1 MADTSVKKQTISGAI
16 WKFTERIS
24 AQLISFI
31 VSIILAR
38 ILAPDDYGLIAL
50 VFVFTTF
57 CDKLL
62 IAGFATSLIQKKTA
76 DDKDFSSVLYF
87 SVAAAFVLYVLL
99 FLGAPFI
106 ADFYTKFDR
115 TELISVIRILGLSLF
130 LMAFSSVQHAYAS
143 KHMLFK
149 RYFWSTLGATVL
161 SGIVGIAMAYQGF
174 GVWAL
179 VAQNML
185 ATFVGCI
192 ILWFT
197 VDWSPKLLFSIERL
211 KGLFSYG
218 WKIFMASIIKT
229 LYNDVRS
236 LVIGKMFTPADLAYY
251 NRGQSLPQLVDTN
264 VTGTIDSVLFPAYSK
279 LQDDKSAML
288 NAVRRAVKT
297 SCYVLMPILALM
309 AAVSSP
315 LVSLLLTDKWLPCV
329 PFMQILCFSFIFSP
343 VEMENLQ
350 AIKAI
355 GRSDI
360 VLKLEIVKKTIGILL
375 LIVSVPFG
383 VISIAWSMMVSCLI
397 AATLNASP
405 NKKLIGYSIKQQ
417 LTDVMPS
424 LIMSLLIFVGVQ
436 GLLVIL
442 PTSNHWIQ
450 LIVSGVAAIAF
461 YIVASIVFKVESFKY
476 MTTTISSINS
486 KNKKNNE

>member
-1 MADTSVKKQTISGAI
+1 MTEPSVKQQTISGAI
-16 WKFTERIS
+16 WKFIERIS
-24 AQLISFI
+24 AQFISFV

-62 IAGFATSLIQKKTA
+62 VAGFATSLIQKKAA

-87 SVAAAFVLYVLL
+87 SIAAAFILYVLL
-99 FLGAPFI
+99 FFGAPFI
-106 ADFYTKFDR
+106 ADFYTKFDCE
-115 TELISVIRILGLSLF
+115 ELIAVIRILGLSLF

-149 RYFWSTLGATVL
+149 RYFWSTLGATVF
-161 SGIVGIAMAYQGF
+161 SGFVGITMAYQGW

-197 VDWSPKLLFSIERL
+197 IDWRPKLLFSFERL
-211 KGLFSYG
+211 KCLFSYG
-218 WKIFMASIIKT
+218 WKIFLASIIKT

-236 LVIGKMFTPADLAYY
+236 LIIGKMFTPADLAYY
-251 NRGQSLPQLVDTN
+251 NRGQSLPQLVDSN

-279 LQDDKSAML
+279 LQDDRIAML

-297 SCYVLMPILALM
+297 SCYILMPILALM
-309 AAVSSP
+309 AAVASP

-329 PFMQILCFSFIFSP
+329 PYMQILCFSFIFSP
-343 VEMENLQ
+343 IEMENLQ

-383 VISIAWSMMVSCLI
+383 VIAIAWSMMVSCLI
-397 AATLNASP
+397 AAILNSSP
-405 NKKLIGYSIKQQ
+405 NKKLIGYSFKQQ
-417 LTDVMPS
+417 FTDVFPS
-424 LIMSLLIFVGVQ
+424 LIMSILIFVGVQ
-436 GLLVIL
+436 GLLGSL
-442 PTSNHWIQ
+442 STSNHLVQ
-450 LIVSGVAAIAF
+450 LILSCVAAMVF
-461 YIVASIVFKVESFKY
+461 YIMASIMFKVESFKY
-476 MTTTISSINS
+476 MLTTISGMI
-486 KNKKNNE
+486 KNKK

>member
-1 MADTSVKKQTISGAI
+1 MVETSVKKQTISGAI

-24 AQLISFI
+24 AQLISFV
-31 VSIILAR
+31 VSVILAR
-38 ILAPDDYGLIAL
+38 ILAPDDYGIIAL

-87 SVAAAFVLYVLL
+87 SLAAALGLYALL
-99 FLGAPFI
+99 FFGAPLI
-106 ADFYTKFDR
+106 TDLYTKFDSI
-115 TELISVIRILGLSLF
+115 ELIAVIRVLGLSLF

-149 RYFWSTLGATVL
+149 RYFWSTIGATVF
-161 SGIVGIAMAYQGF
+161 SGIVGIVMAYQGW

-185 ATFVGCI
+185 ATFVGCT

-197 VDWSPKLLFSIERL
+197 VDWRPKLMFSFERL

-264 VTGTIDSVLFPAYSK
+264 VTGTIDSVLFPAYSR
-279 LQDDKSAML
+279 LQDDRPAML

-309 AAVSSP
+309 AAVASP

-329 PFMQILCFSFIFSP
+329 PFMQILSFSFIFSP

-360 VLKLEIVKKTIGILL
+360 VLKLEIVKKTTGVLL

-383 VISIAWSMMVSCLI
+383 VIAIAWSMMVSCLI
-397 AATLNASP
+397 AALLNASS
-405 NKKLIGYSIKQQ
+405 NKKLIGYTIKQQ
-417 LTDVMPS
+417 FLDVFPS

-436 GLLVIL
+436 GLLEII
-442 PTSNHWIQ
+442 PTSNQWVQ
-450 LIVSGVAAIAF
+450 LISGCFVAMAF
-461 YIVASIVFKVESFKY
+461 YIGASVLFKVESFRY
-476 MTTTISSINS
+476 MVTTLSRMIK
-486 KNKKNNE
+486 KNKN

>member
-1 MADTSVKKQTISGAI
+1 MAETSVKKQTISGAI

-24 AQLISFI
+24 AQLISFV
-31 VSIILAR
+31 VSVILAR
-38 ILAPDDYGLIAL
+38 LLAPDDYGLIAL

-87 SVAAAFVLYVLL
+87 SIAAAFVLYVLL
-99 FLGAPFI
+99 FFGAPLI
-106 ADFYTKFDR
+106 TDFYTKFDR
-115 TELISVIRILGLSLF
+115 TELIAVIRILGLSLF

-143 KHMLFK
+143 RNMLFK
-149 RYFWSTLGATVL
+149 RYFWSTLGATVF
-161 SGIVGIAMAYQGF
+161 SGIVGIVMAYQGW

-179 VAQNML
+179 VTQNML
-185 ATFVGCI
+185 ATFVGCT

-197 VDWSPKLLFSIERL
+197 VDWRPKLLFSFERL

-251 NRGQSLPQLVDTN
+251 NRGQSLPQLVDSN
-264 VTGTIDSVLFPAYSK
+264 VTGTIDSVLFPAYSR
-279 LQDDKSAML
+279 LQDDRPAML

-309 AAVSSP
+309 AAVASP

-329 PFMQILCFSFIFSP
+329 PFMQILSFSFIFSP

-360 VLKLEIVKKTIGILL
+360 VLKLEIVKKTTGILL

-383 VISIAWSMMVSCLI
+383 VIAIAWSMMVSCLI
-397 AATLNASP
+397 AALLNASS
-405 NKKLIGYSIKQQ
+405 NKKLIGYTIKQQ
-417 LTDVMPS
+417 LLDVLPS

-436 GLLVIL
+436 GLLEII
-442 PTSNHWIQ
+442 PTSNQWVQ
-450 LIVSGVAAIAF
+450 LISGCFVAMAF
-461 YIVASIVFKVESFKY
+461 YIGASVLFKAESFRY
-476 MTTTISSINS
+476 MVTTVSHMIK
-486 KNKKNNE
+486 KNKN

>member
-1 MADTSVKKQTISGAI
+1 MIEASVKKQTITGVI

-24 AQLISFI
+24 AQLVSFV

-62 IAGFATSLIQKKTA
+62 VAGFATSLIQKKTT

-87 SVAAAFVLYVLL
+87 SIAVAFILYVLL
-99 FLGAPFI
+99 FFGAPFI
-106 ADFYTKFDR
+106 ADFYTKFDHN
-115 TELISVIRILGLSLF
+115 ELISVIRILGLSLF

-149 RYFWSTLGATVL
+149 RYFWSTFGATVF
-161 SGIVGIAMAYQGF
+161 SGIVGIAMAYQGR

-179 VAQNML
+179 VTQNML
-185 ATFVGCI
+185 ATLVGCI

-197 VDWSPKLLFSIERL
+197 VDWRPKLLFSFKRL

-236 LVIGKMFTPADLAYY
+236 LVIARMFAPADLAYY

-279 LQDDKSAML
+279 LQDDRIAML
-288 NAVRRAVKT
+288 NAVRRTVMT

-309 AAVSSP
+309 AAVASP

-329 PFMQILCFSFIFSP
+329 PYMQILCFSFIFSP
-343 VEMENLQ
+343 IEMENLQ

-360 VLKLEIVKKTIGILL
+360 VLRLEIVKKTIGILL

-383 VISIAWSMMVSCLI
+383 VIAIAWSMMVSCLI
-397 AATLNASP
+397 AAILNASP
-405 NKKLIGYSIKQQ
+405 NKKLIGYSFMQQ
-417 LTDVMPS
+417 FTDVLPS
-424 LIMSLLIFVGVQ
+424 LIMSILIFVGVQ
-436 GLLVIL
+436 GLLGL
-442 PTSNHWIQ
+442 LSTSNHLVQ
-450 LIVSGVAAIAF
+450 LISSCVAAMVF
-461 YIVASIVFKVESFKY
+461 YIMASIMFRVESFKY
-476 MTTTISSINS
+476 MLTTISGMI
-486 KNKKNNE
+486 KKNNYG

>member
-1 MADTSVKKQTISGAI
+1 MDMAETSVKKQTISGAI

-24 AQLISFI
+24 AQLISFV

-87 SVAAAFVLYVLL
+87 SIAAAFVLYGLL
-99 FLGAPFI
+99 FFGAPLI
-106 ADFYTKFDR
+106 TDFYTKFDR
-115 TELISVIRILGLSLF
+115 TELIAVIRVLGLSFF
-130 LMAFSSVQHAYAS
+130 LMAFSSVQHAYVS

-149 RYFWSTLGATVL
+149 CYFWSTLGATVF
-161 SGIVGIAMAYQGF
+161 SGIVGIVMAYQGW

-185 ATFVGCI
+185 ATFLGCT

-197 VDWSPKLLFSIERL
+197 VDWRPKLIFSFERL
-211 KGLFSYG
+211 QGLFSYG

-251 NRGQSLPQLVDTN
+251 NRGQSLPQLVDSN
-264 VTGTIDSVLFPAYSK
+264 VTGTIDSVLFPAYSR
-279 LQDDKSAML
+279 LQDDRPAML

-309 AAVSSP
+309 AAVASP

-329 PFMQILCFSFIFSP
+329 PFMQILSFSFIFSP

-360 VLKLEIVKKTIGILL
+360 VLKLEIVKKTTGTLL

-383 VISIAWSMMVSCLI
+383 VIAIAWSMMVSCLI
-397 AATLNASP
+397 AALLNASS
-405 NKKLIGYSIKQQ
+405 NKKLIGYTIKQQ
-417 LTDVMPS
+417 FLDVFPS
-424 LIMSLLIFVGVQ
+424 LIMSFLIFVGVQ
-436 GLLVIL
+436 GLLEII
-442 PTSNHWIQ
+442 PTSNQWVQ
-450 LIVSGVAAIAF
+450 LISGCFVAMAF
-461 YIVASIVFKVESFKY
+461 YIGASVIFKVESFRY
-476 MTTTISSINS
+476 MVTTLSRMIK
-486 KNKKNNE
+486 KNKN

>member
-1 MADTSVKKQTISGAI
+1 MTETSVKKQTISGAI

-24 AQLISFI
+24 AQLISFV
-31 VSIILAR
+31 VSVILAR

-50 VFVFTTF
+50 VFVFTTL

-87 SVAAAFVLYVLL
+87 SVAVAFVLYVLL
-99 FLGAPFI
+99 FLAAPLI

-115 TELISVIRILGLSLF
+115 TELIAVIRILGLSLF
-130 LMAFSSVQHAYAS
+130 LMAFSSVQNAYAS

-149 RYFWSTLGATVL
+149 RYFESTLGASVF
-161 SGIVGIAMAYQGF
+161 SGVVGIAMAYQACGI
-174 GVWAL
+174 WAL

-197 VDWSPKLLFSIERL
+197 VGWRPKLQFSFERL

-229 LYNDVRS
+229 LYNDIRS

-279 LQDDKSAML
+279 LQDDRSAML

-309 AAVSSP
+309 AAVASP
-315 LVSLLLTDKWLPCV
+315 LVSLLLTEKWLPCV

-343 VEMENLQ
+343 VEMENIQ

-383 VISIAWSMMVSCLI
+383 VIAIAWSMMVSCLI
-397 AATLNASP
+397 AAILNAYP

-417 LTDVMPS
+417 FSDVLPS

-436 GLLVIL
+436 GLLEIL
-442 PTSNHWIQ
+442 PTSSQWI
-450 LIVSGVAAIAF
+450 LLLSGCIVAIVF
-461 YIVASIVFKVESFKY
+461 YISTSIIFKVENLRY
-476 MTTTISSINS
+476 TVTTLLSIIK
-486 KNKKNNE
+486 KNKK

>member
-1 MADTSVKKQTISGAI
+1 MDMVETSVKKQTISGAI

-24 AQLISFI
+24 AQLISFV
-31 VSIILAR
+31 VSVILAR
-38 ILAPDDYGLIAL
+38 ILAPDDYGIIAL

-87 SVAAAFVLYVLL
+87 SLAAALGLYALL
-99 FLGAPFI
+99 FFGAPLI
-106 ADFYTKFDR
+106 TDLYTKFDSI
-115 TELISVIRILGLSLF
+115 ELIAVIRVLGLSLF

-149 RYFWSTLGATVL
+149 RYFWSTIGATVF
-161 SGIVGIAMAYQGF
+161 SGIVGIVMAYQGW

-185 ATFVGCI
+185 ATFVGCT

-197 VDWSPKLLFSIERL
+197 VDWRPKLMFSFERL

-264 VTGTIDSVLFPAYSK
+264 VTGTIDSVLFPAYSR
-279 LQDDKSAML
+279 LQDDRPAML

-309 AAVSSP
+309 AAVASP

-329 PFMQILCFSFIFSP
+329 PFMQILSFSFIFSP

-360 VLKLEIVKKTIGILL
+360 VLKLEIVKKTTGVLL

-383 VISIAWSMMVSCLI
+383 VIAIAWSMMVSCLI
-397 AATLNASP
+397 AALLNASS
-405 NKKLIGYSIKQQ
+405 NKKLIGYTIKQQ
-417 LTDVMPS
+417 FLDVFPS

-436 GLLVIL
+436 GLLEII
-442 PTSNHWIQ
+442 PTSNQWVQ
-450 LIVSGVAAIAF
+450 LISGCFVAMAF
-461 YIVASIVFKVESFKY
+461 YIGASVLFKVESFRY
-476 MTTTISSINS
+476 MVTTLSRMIK
-486 KNKKNNE
+486 KNKN

>member
-1 MADTSVKKQTISGAI
+1 MAETSVKQQTISGAI

-24 AQLISFI
+24 AQLISFV

-87 SVAAAFVLYVLL
+87 SIAAAFVLYGLL
-99 FLGAPFI
+99 FFGAPLI
-106 ADFYTKFDR
+106 TDFYTKFDR
-115 TELISVIRILGLSLF
+115 TELIAVIRVLGLSFF
-130 LMAFSSVQHAYAS
+130 LIAFSSVQHAYAS

-149 RYFWSTLGATVL
+149 RYFWSTLGATVF
-161 SGIVGIAMAYQGF
+161 SGIVGIVMAYQGW

-185 ATFVGCI
+185 ATFVGCT

-197 VDWSPKLLFSIERL
+197 VDWRPKLMFSFERL
-211 KGLFSYG
+211 QGLFSYG
-218 WKIFMASIIKT
+218 WKIFMASLIKT

-264 VTGTIDSVLFPAYSK
+264 VTGTIDSVLFPAYSR
-279 LQDDKSAML
+279 LQDDRPAML

-309 AAVSSP
+309 AAVASP

-329 PFMQILCFSFIFSP
+329 PFMQILSFSFILSP

-360 VLKLEIVKKTIGILL
+360 VLKLEIVKKTTGILL
-375 LIVSVPFG
+375 LIISVPFG
-383 VISIAWSMMVSCLI
+383 VIAIAWSMMVSCLI
-397 AATLNASP
+397 AALLNASS
-405 NKKLIGYSIKQQ
+405 NKKLIGYTIKQQ
-417 LTDVMPS
+417 FLDVFPS
-424 LIMSLLIFVGVQ
+424 LIMSMLIFVGVQ
-436 GLLVIL
+436 GLLEII
-442 PTSNHWIQ
+442 PTSNQWVQ
-450 LIVSGVAAIAF
+450 LITGCFVAMAF
-461 YIVASIVFKVESFKY
+461 YIGASVIFKVESFRY
-476 MTTTISSINS
+476 MVTTLSRMIK
-486 KNKKNNE
+486 KNKN

>member
-1 MADTSVKKQTISGAI
+1 MDMVETSVKKQTISGAI

-24 AQLISFI
+24 AQLISFV
-31 VSIILAR
+31 VSVILAR
-38 ILAPDDYGLIAL
+38 ILAPDDYGIIAL

-87 SVAAAFVLYVLL
+87 SLAAALGLYALL
-99 FLGAPFI
+99 FFGAPLI
-106 ADFYTKFDR
+106 TDLYTKFDSI
-115 TELISVIRILGLSLF
+115 ELIAVIRVLGLSLF

-149 RYFWSTLGATVL
+149 RYFWSTIGATVF
-161 SGIVGIAMAYQGF
+161 SGIVGIVMAYQGW

-185 ATFVGCI
+185 ATFVGCT

-197 VDWSPKLLFSIERL
+197 VDWRPKLMFSFERL

-264 VTGTIDSVLFPAYSK
+264 VTGTIDSVLFPAYSR
-279 LQDDKSAML
+279 LQDDRPAML

-309 AAVSSP
+309 AAVASP

-329 PFMQILCFSFIFSP
+329 PFMQILSFSFIFSP

-360 VLKLEIVKKTIGILL
+360 VLKLEIVKKTTGVLL

-383 VISIAWSMMVSCLI
+383 VIAIAWSMMVSCLI
-397 AATLNASP
+397 AALLNASS
-405 NKKLIGYSIKQQ
+405 NKKLIGYTIKQQ
-417 LTDVMPS
+417 FLDVFPS

-436 GLLVIL
+436 GLLEII
-442 PTSNHWIQ
+442 PTSNQWVQ
-450 LIVSGVAAIAF
+450 LISGCFVAMAF
-461 YIVASIVFKVESFKY
+461 YIGASVLFEVESFRY
-476 MTTTISSINS
+476 MVTTLSRMIK
-486 KNKKNNE
+486 KNKN

>member
-1 MADTSVKKQTISGAI
+1 MDMAETSVKKQTISGAI

-24 AQLISFI
+24 AQLISFV
-31 VSIILAR
+31 VSVILAR
-38 ILAPDDYGLIAL
+38 LLAPDDYGLIAL

-87 SVAAAFVLYVLL
+87 SIAAAFVLYVLL
-99 FLGAPFI
+99 FLGAPLI
-106 ADFYTKFDR
+106 TDFYTKFDR
-115 TELISVIRILGLSLF
+115 TELIAVIRVLGLSLF

-143 KHMLFK
+143 RNMLFK
-149 RYFWSTLGATVL
+149 RYFWSTLGATVF
-161 SGIVGIAMAYQGF
+161 SGIVGIVMAYQGW

-179 VAQNML
+179 VTQNML
-185 ATFVGCI
+185 ATFVGCT

-197 VDWSPKLLFSIERL
+197 VDWRPKLLFSFERL

-251 NRGQSLPQLVDTN
+251 NRGQSLPQLVDSN
-264 VTGTIDSVLFPAYSK
+264 VTGTIDSVLFPAYSR
-279 LQDDKSAML
+279 LQDDRPAML

-309 AAVSSP
+309 AAVASP

-329 PFMQILCFSFIFSP
+329 PFMQILSFSFIFSP

-360 VLKLEIVKKTIGILL
+360 VLKLEIVKKTTGILL

-383 VISIAWSMMVSCLI
+383 VIAIAWSMMVSCLI
-397 AATLNASP
+397 AALLNASS
-405 NKKLIGYSIKQQ
+405 NKKLIGYTIKQQ
-417 LTDVMPS
+417 LLDVLPS

-436 GLLVIL
+436 GLLEII
-442 PTSNHWIQ
+442 PTSNQWVQ
-450 LIVSGVAAIAF
+450 LISGCFVAMAF
-461 YIVASIVFKVESFKY
+461 YIGASVLFKAESFRY
-476 MTTTISSINS
+476 MVTTVSHMIK
-486 KNKKNNE
+486 KNKN